1 MKKITFS
8 ILVLLTIVGCSSIK
22 NHNVHLDDLISEDK
36 LKADTDFIY
45 KKLQNLHPKLYWY
58 ISKKDLDF
66 KFDSLKTT
74 LNKSMTSYDFYKKIA
89 PVISEVRQG
98 HMSIFANQ
106 KQYTKSETKKLM
118 AKGIGP
124 FSQFDFEILNDK
136 MYVVKNKSYNKK
148 IKVGTEVVAINGKMT
163 ADIIKNINPLFTS
176 DGYNKTFKN
185 KALTRM
191 LPAFITNEIGMLDS
205 INYDFKFNDS
215 LSKVSIKRKVID
227 SAGTKLKKVKVKF
240 TAFQKAKKKADAK
253 KKDILGY
260 DETTKLNMRNLKFME
275 KDSSI
280 AIIKINGFR
289 NGNYSKFYEQSFSKI
304 DYNNSKTLILDLRNN
319 GGGRLEEIATLY
331 SYLSDSTFVFLDK
344 SEVATKN
351 SLFKAAYFRGGSVSV
366 KTLKVLFTPIVFPLL
381 SILVKKEEEKYFV
394 SMNSKPRKIKKD
406 VFKGKVYVLINGGSF
421 SASSIISSNL
431 KGSKRATFVG
441 EETGGAF
448 NGTVAGRMPL
458 IPLPHSKLKVRVG
471 LLACIPKYKTDI
483 EGRGIFPDKEIIPT
497 LQDRING
504 NDPEMNWILDDIKK
518 TKTVIS
524 EIQKQ

>member
-1 MKKITFS
+1 MKKIITS
-8 ILVLLTIVGCSSIK
+8 ILILVTIIGCSSVK
-22 NHNVHLDDLISEDK
+22 NHNAHLNDLISDNK
-36 LKADTDFIY
+36 LKADADFIY
-45 KKLQNLHPKLYWY
+45 KKLQKLHPKLYWY

-66 KFDSLKTT
+66 KFDSLKST
-74 LNKSMTSYDFYKKIA
+74 LNKPMTSYEFYKKIA

-106 KQYTKSETKKLM
+106 KQYTKSEAKKIKK
-118 AKGIGP
+118 KGIGP
-124 FSQFDFEILNDK
+124 LSQFDFEIFNNK

-148 IKVGTEVVAINGKMT
+148 VKVGTEVVAINGKNT
-163 ADIIKNINPLFTS
+163 ADIIKNIEPLFTS
-176 DGYNKTFKN
+176 DGYNKTFKS
-185 KALTRM
+185 KVLTRM
-191 LPAFITNEIGMLDS
+191 LPTFIANESGMPDS

-215 LSKVSIKRKVID
+215 LSTVNIKRKVID
-227 SAGTKLKKVKVKF
+227 TVGLKLKKIKVKL
-240 TAFQKAKKKADAK
+240 TAFQKAKKKADTK

-260 DETTKLNMRNLKFME
+260 DETTKLNMRNLKFIE

-289 NGNYSKFYEQSFSKI
+289 NGNYTKFYEQSFAKI
-304 DYNNSKTLILDLRNN
+304 NYYNSQTVIIDLRNN

-351 SLFKAAYFRGGSVSV
+351 SLFKAGYFRGGSVGA
-366 KTLKVLFTPIVFPLL
+366 KTLKVLFTPIVFPIL
-381 SILVKKEEEKYFV
+381 SILIKKEEKKYFV
-394 SMNSKPRKIKKD
+394 SLNSKPRKIKKE

-458 IPLPHSKLKVRVG
+458 IPLPYSKLKVRVG

-497 LQDRING
+497 LEDRINE
-504 NDPEMNWILDDIKK
+504 NDPEMNWILEDIKK
-518 TKTVIS
+518 TRTVIS
-524 EIQKQ
+524 EVQK